1 MARILVN
8 ATESTEVA
16 ATFKIVLVGDS
27 GVGKTNLLASAEGIS
42 LGSGPDAHDVDA
54 TRSTVGVELAS
65 IIFEVKDGT
74 KIKAQIWDTAGQE
87 RYRAITRGHY
97 RRAAGAVLIYDA
109 TDPGSL
115 KNAQDV
121 WLPELISSADDE
133 AMMRQCIML
142 VGNKTDLPASEQ
154 VTSEVHDACQQWM
167 GVTLSQRTSAR
178 TGTGVEAAFGE
189 LIQRV
194 YDLRA
199 QENSAGSGPPRRNL
213 FRKSSSAAS
222 KRSKCC

>member
-97 RRAAGAVLIYDA
+97 RRAAGA
-109 TDPGSL
+109 
-115 KNAQDV
+115 
-121 WLPELISSADDE
+121 
-133 AMMRQCIML
+133 
-142 VGNKTDLPASEQ
+142 
-154 VTSEVHDACQQWM
+154 
-167 GVTLSQRTSAR
+167 
-178 TGTGVEAAFGE
+178 
-189 LIQRV
+189 
-194 YDLRA
+194 
-199 QENSAGSGPPRRNL
+199 
-213 FRKSSSAAS
+213 
-222 KRSKCC
+222 